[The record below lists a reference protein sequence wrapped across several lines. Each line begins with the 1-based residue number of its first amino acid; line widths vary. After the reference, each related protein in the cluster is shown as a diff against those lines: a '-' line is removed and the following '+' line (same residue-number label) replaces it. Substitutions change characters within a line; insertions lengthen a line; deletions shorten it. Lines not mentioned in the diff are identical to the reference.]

1 MRLFPLTSPDI
12 CNHKIRET
20 VPLTSPDICNHR
32 IHAKPDN
39 WLIWGEGWWEGGGGG
54 GGGGG

>member
-54 GGGGG
+54 GGGG